1 MSSYENSSTQNKTV
15 VINDV
20 EFTEEPSYNI
30 YGIKVEALATK
41 VSLFCIILLT
51 IIWSNLWG
59 FKAGSI
65 GLNIIYICGVIS
77 FIILIFSS
85 SILKGTLSY
94 EKDRL
99 VEVRQNT
106 TTFLASMVVALFV
119 FENVMKLTPVQK
131 KGIILCIFIL
141 ILLNFMVSTK
151 NTGTSNADVRKPKQ
165 FLFNLV
171 VILMAAIVYTIAF
184 PITKDS

>member
-59 FKAGSI
+59 SRRVRS
-65 GLNIIYICGVIS
+65 GLI
-77 FIILIFSS
+77 
-85 SILKGTLSY
+85 
-94 EKDRL
+94 
-99 VEVRQNT
+99 
-106 TTFLASMVVALFV
+106 
-119 FENVMKLTPVQK
+119 
-131 KGIILCIFIL
+131 
-141 ILLNFMVSTK
+141 
-151 NTGTSNADVRKPKQ
+151 
-165 FLFNLV
+165 
-171 VILMAAIVYTIAF
+171 
-184 PITKDS
+184 